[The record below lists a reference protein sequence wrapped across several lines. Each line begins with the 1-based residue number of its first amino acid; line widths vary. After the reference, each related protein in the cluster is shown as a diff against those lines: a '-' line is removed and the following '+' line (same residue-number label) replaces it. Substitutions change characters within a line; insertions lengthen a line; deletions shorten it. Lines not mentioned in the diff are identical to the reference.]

1 MAVSSVSQS
10 YGAVVSKRLKAQKQP
25 TAFEEHFGCASP
37 LKDPNTSKD
46 SVLRSASRQE
56 LGGEDQGNLE
66 EEGGKKSRGT

>member
-10 YGAVVSKRLKAQKQP
+10 YGAVVSKRPKAQKQP

-46 SVLRSASRQE
+46 SALRSASSPE

-66 EEGGKKSRGT
+66 GEEGRKSQGT